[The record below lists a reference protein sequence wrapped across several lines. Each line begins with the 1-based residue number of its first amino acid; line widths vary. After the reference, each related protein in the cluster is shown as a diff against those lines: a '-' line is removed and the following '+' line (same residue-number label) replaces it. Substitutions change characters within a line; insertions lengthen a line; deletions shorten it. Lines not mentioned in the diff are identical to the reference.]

1 MASDK
6 KKKKKNSMWQL
17 LLLVIWDLRL
27 KHNHIMGGNNHSQT
41 NDSIT
46 PNNPSTIYT
55 HAYLQNLL

>member
-1 MASDK
+1 
-6 KKKKKNSMWQL
+6 MWQL